1 VKSGLVRVHWVH
13 VDRNRY
19 SVDCRYDG
27 KTVSLRTYAD
37 RIVSVADGN
46 IVGEYVRRFERDRT
60 FFDPWHYVA
69 ALEKKPGAL
78 RQGAPFKDSA
88 LLPALSEMRER
99 LCAKASGDRQFVCI
113 PIRTPALFR

>member
-46 IVGEYVRRFERDRT
+46 IVGEHVRSNAIAPSSILGT
-60 FFDPWHYVA
+60 T
-69 ALEKKPGAL
+69 L
-78 RQGAPFKDSA
+78 RRWRRNP
-88 LLPALSEMRER
+88 EH
-99 LCAKASGDRQFVCI
+99 CARARRSKTRRYCQ
-113 PIRTPALFR
+113 R